1 MSRYSRYFQ
10 SDRSGGRNLSPFS
23 LFCIL
28 SFLFFVPWDL
38 FSLPLDWV
46 HNCSSLLNKLFSL
59 IQIPDLCLVMQ
70 TAKQATNLCQ
80 IVIMASSKVMWC
92 YNYLSHA
99 MNNIHLFYNFSV
111 KQLFKLTWAKNK
123 ESYDD
128 DSEISA
134 IFTAS
139 LVS

>member
-1 MSRYSRYFQ
+1 
-10 SDRSGGRNLSPFS
+10 
-23 LFCIL
+23 
-28 SFLFFVPWDL
+28 
-38 FSLPLDWV
+38 
-46 HNCSSLLNKLFSL
+46 
-59 IQIPDLCLVMQ
+59 
-70 TAKQATNLCQ
+70 
-80 IVIMASSKVMWC
+80 
-92 YNYLSHA
+92 